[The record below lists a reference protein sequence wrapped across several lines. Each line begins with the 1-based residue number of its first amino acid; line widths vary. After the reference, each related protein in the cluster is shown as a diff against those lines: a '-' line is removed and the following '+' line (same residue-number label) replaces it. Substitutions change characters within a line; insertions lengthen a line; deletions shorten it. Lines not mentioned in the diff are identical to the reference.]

1 MKKFIQLILM
11 FGIFVVFLGILC
23 IAISCKP
30 SQATCT
36 EIPRDTIFVETVRID
51 TIKVIDQVEADSLAL
66 CLFQARDSLHLYRD
80 SISYE
85 DFLNAR
91 RVEKIKYYISI
102 CEKKPT
108 NKKFFYGWIKRTMTE

>member
-1 MKKFIQLILM
+1 M